1 MAQMTWYIR
10 GSNEL
15 GALHD
20 QFIEGPFRL
29 ILRGTSL
36 VIRIEGVPASD
47 LLCERA
53 STLAKRYVENLGR
66 LLAVTLSL
74 LTEKEYMAL
83 PVWAHQNHAML
94 EIRPREWV
102 PDGVGTIREARHSVV
117 SYEWPLSAC
126 YDYLQDAS
134 TDLENF
140 FPEIYKMVET
150 MAHYV
155 GGEAALIEKT
165 GMKKEVKLLK
175 RIANEHVRDERHA
188 PNDSAP
194 PITPT
199 GAELAEAQECA
210 SMLLRNFED
219 LCRSDDLAG
228 GACA

>member
-29 ILRGTSL
+29 MFRGTSL
-36 VIRIEGVPASD
+36 VIRIEGVPVND
-47 LLCERA
+47 LLCEQA
-53 STLAKRYVENLGR
+53 SILARRYVENLGR
-66 LLAVTLSL
+66 LLADTLSL

-94 EIRPREWV
+94 GMQPPAWA
-102 PDGVGTIREARHSVV
+102 PDGVRVIREARNSVI
-117 SYEWPLSAC
+117 SYKWPLRAC

-150 MAHYV
+150 MAHHV

-165 GMKKEVKLLK
+165 GLRKEVKLLK
-175 RIANEHVRDERHA
+175 RIANEHDRDERHA
-188 PNDSAP
+188 PKDSAP
-194 PITPT
+194 PVAPT
-199 GAELAEAQECA
+199 GAELAEAQEYA
-210 SMLLRNFED
+210 STLLRKFEE
-219 LCRSDDLAG
+219 LCRADGVAG